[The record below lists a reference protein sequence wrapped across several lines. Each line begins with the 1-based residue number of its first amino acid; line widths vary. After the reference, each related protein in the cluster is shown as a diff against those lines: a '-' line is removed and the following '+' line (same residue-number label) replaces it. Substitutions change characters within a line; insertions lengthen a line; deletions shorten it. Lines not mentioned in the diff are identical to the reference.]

1 MSFFIHYKSKTK
13 QSKPIFKTFFRLT
26 TTTTTRP
33 TIPTT
38 TTTTPTPEVSSEKL
52 PQEQTTTP
60 ETVTSQG
67 TEEPLTTTTTS
78 TTTTAQS
85 IPPLETLYS
94 APEPPKASTKTETYE
109 GEVPAEFEIG
119 LRKQE

>member
-1 MSFFIHYKSKTK
+1 MVGLT
-13 QSKPIFKTFFRLT
+13 RLT
-26 TTTTTRP
+26 TTTP
-33 TIPTT
+33 
-38 TTTTPTPEVSSEKL
+38 PTPEVSSEKL

-60 ETVTSQG
+60 EPV
-67 TEEPLTTTTTS
+67 TEEPTTTTTT

-85 IPPLETLYS
+85 ISPLETLYS

-109 GEVPAEFEIG
+109 GEIPAEFEIG